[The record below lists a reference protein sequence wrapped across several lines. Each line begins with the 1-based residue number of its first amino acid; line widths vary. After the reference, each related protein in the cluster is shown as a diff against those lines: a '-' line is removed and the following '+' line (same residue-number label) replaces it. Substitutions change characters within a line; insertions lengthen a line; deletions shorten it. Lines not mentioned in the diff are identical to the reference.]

1 MLRYLLS
8 ILQSIPKKAGYKKFL
23 GENYEEFMEML
34 ASCKFAITDS
44 GGLQEEL
51 SFFSKLCIVCRTQTE
66 RKMGIGTFAFLCMSP
81 DKLEKLFLNV
91 NNNYKSA
98 EGKKSPYGDG
108 KSAERI
114 LKLIKDGHVQGI

>member
-1 MLRYLLS
+1 MIQKVLIEGLLKRVAKRWK
-8 ILQSIPKKAGYKKFL
+8 I
-23 GENYEEFMEML
+23 
-34 ASCKFAITDS
+34 
-44 GGLQEEL
+44 
-51 SFFSKLCIVCRTQTE
+51 
-66 RKMGIGTFAFLCMSP
+66 

-114 LKLIKDGHVQGI
+114 LKLIKDGHVKGI